1 MVGEFGGGG
10 GGGDV
15 AVGGDH
21 VDQPVEGVDLVQGE
35 AEAVALARVVGH
47 RLGGIR
53 RFVGG
58 RRRVAFGAVGGK
70 REVAQRQAHLL
81 HQKFQADRDL
91 LRIDRGWPFLL
102 GVRRAR
108 LRDMREKLG
117 VVAQFL
123 QPALAVLRQ
132 KITPR
137 VPIIRIER

>member
-1 MVGEFGGGG
+1 VVGEFGGGG

-70 REVAQRQAHLL
+70 REVAQRQAHLVY
-81 HQKFQADRDL
+81 RSS
-91 LRIDRGWPFLL
+91 
-102 GVRRAR
+102 VSNV
-108 LRDMREKLG
+108 DM
-117 VVAQFL
+117 A
-123 QPALAVLRQ
+123 AS
-132 KITPR
+132 
-137 VPIIRIER
+137 